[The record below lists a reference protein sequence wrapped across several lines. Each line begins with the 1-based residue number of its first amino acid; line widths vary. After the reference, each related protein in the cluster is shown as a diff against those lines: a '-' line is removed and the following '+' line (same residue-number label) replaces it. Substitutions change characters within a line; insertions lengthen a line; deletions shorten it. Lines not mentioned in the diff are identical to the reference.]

1 VITRVI
7 QHTIVSI
14 IDNEKNI
21 VKQVLNVL
29 FMVITLLS
37 DFGDVYPASMKGVI
51 LGIHPDAN
59 IVDISHSI
67 PRHDIRTGAFVL
79 MTSAKYFSIGT
90 VHIAVVDPGVGTT
103 RRPIAVRA
111 QSPDGDIHY
120 FIGPD
125 NGLLIPAARI
135 IGKFEVFEIT
145 NRKLFRS
152 NVSSVFHG
160 RDIFAPV
167 GALISIGL
175 GIEDVGVEIFDF
187 IDLDFGVGIKTEETF
202 LGKVIFIDPFGNIV
216 TNISSHGLEL
226 KSGDMLEIEGIK
238 VPFLNSYGFCK
249 EGEPL
254 ALIGSHGYLE
264 IAVNQG
270 NAARF
275 FNKKIEDELI
285 AGLFSK

>member
-1 VITRVI
+1 M
-7 QHTIVSI
+7 
-14 IDNEKNI
+14 
-21 VKQVLNVL
+21 L
-29 FMVITLLS
+29 ITLLS

-51 LGIHPDAN
+51 LGIHQDAN

-79 MTSAKYFSIGT
+79 MTTAKYFPTGT

-103 RRPIAVRA
+103 RRPIAARA
-111 QSPDGDIHY
+111 RSPDGDIHF

-125 NGLLIPAARI
+125 NGLLIPAARS
-135 IGKFEVFEIT
+135 IGKFEVYEIT
-145 NRKLFRS
+145 NRKLFRK

-167 GALISIGL
+167 GAHISNGL
-175 GIEDVGVEIFDF
+175 EIEDVGVEIFDF
-187 IDLDFGVGIKTEETF
+187 IDLDFGAGIQTAETF

-216 TNISSHGLEL
+216 TNISSDGLEL
-226 KSGDMLEIEGIK
+226 NSGDILEIEGIK

-254 ALIGSHGYLE
+254 ALIGSHGFLE

-275 FNKKIEDELI
+275 FNKKIDDEII
-285 AGLFSK
+285 AYLFSSK

>member
-1 VITRVI
+1 
-7 QHTIVSI
+7 
-14 IDNEKNI
+14 
-21 VKQVLNVL
+21 
-29 FMVITLLS
+29 MVITLLS
-37 DFGDVYPASMKGVI
+37 DFGEVYPASMKGVI

-79 MTSAKYFSIGT
+79 MTSAKYFPAGT

-103 RRPIAVRA
+103 RRPIAARA

-125 NGLLIPAARI
+125 NGLLIPAARS
-135 IGKFEVFEIT
+135 IGKLEVYEIT
-145 NRKLFRS
+145 SRKLFRS

-167 GALISIGL
+167 GAHISIGL
-175 GIEDVGVEIFDF
+175 GIEDVGVKIFDF

-202 LGKVIFIDPFGNIV
+202 LGKVIFIDPFGNIM

-226 KSGDMLEIEGIK
+226 KSGDILEIEGIK

-275 FNKKIEDELI
+275 FDKKIDDELI

>member
-1 VITRVI
+1 
-7 QHTIVSI
+7 
-14 IDNEKNI
+14 
-21 VKQVLNVL
+21 
-29 FMVITLLS
+29 MVITLLS

-79 MTSAKYFSIGT
+79 MTSAKYFPAGT

-103 RRPIAVRA
+103 RRPIAARA
-111 QSPDGDIHY
+111 QSPDGDIHF

-125 NGLLIPAARI
+125 NGLLIPAARS
-135 IGKFEVFEIT
+135 IGKFEVYEIT
-145 NRKLFRS
+145 SRELFRS
-152 NVSSVFHG
+152 NVSGVFHG
-160 RDIFAPV
+160 RDIFAPI
-167 GALISIGL
+167 GAHISMGL
-175 GIEDVGVEIFDF
+175 GIEEVGVEIFDF
-187 IDLDFGVGIKTEETF
+187 IDLDFGVGIKTADSF

-216 TNISSHGLEL
+216 TNISSQGFEL
-226 KSGDMLEIEGIK
+226 KSGDILEIEGIK

-254 ALIGSHGYLE
+254 ALIGSHGFLE

-270 NAARF
+270 NASRF
-275 FNKKIEDELI
+275 FDKKIDDEII
-285 AGLFSK
+285 AGFFSK

>member
-1 VITRVI
+1 
-7 QHTIVSI
+7 
-14 IDNEKNI
+14 
-21 VKQVLNVL
+21 
-29 FMVITLLS
+29 LLS

-79 MTSAKYFSIGT
+79 MTSAKYFPNGT

-111 QSPDGDIHY
+111 QSSDGDIHF

-125 NGLLIPAARI
+125 NGLLIPAARS
-135 IGKFEVFEIT
+135 IGKFEVYGIT
-145 NRKLFRS
+145 NRKLFKS
-152 NVSSVFHG
+152 NVSNVFHG
-160 RDIFAPV
+160 RDIFAPI
-167 GALISIGL
+167 GAHISIGL
-175 GIEDVGVEIFDF
+175 GIKEVGVEIFDF
-187 IDLDFGVGIKTEETF
+187 IDLDFGVGIKTAERF

-238 VPFLNSYGFCK
+238 VTFLNSYGFCK